1 MNRVRRVVVAVAV
14 GAALSG
20 IAQAAPQTQSQPP
33 TAPPPATQP
42 PAMPPPPQPPPPATP
57 PQKPDELPN
66 YDETVVVT
74 GSKGEVKLV
83 DAVPTMSVITSQAIE
98 TAPSANFAELLRTI
112 PGVNI
117 TQVSARDINVTSRAA
132 TGTLATGQLALLDG
146 RTLYQDFFGFVMWD
160 FLPVNF
166 NEVKQV
172 EVIRGP
178 ASAIWGANALYGV
191 VNVISKS
198 PRELK
203 GTSATFGFGGFDR
216 PDADAGSL
224 WYLSGTYA
232 DAPNERWSY
241 KLSGGGYSQDA
252 LARPTGD
259 IACNISS
266 VCTGATGTGVYPPFA
281 NQGTTQPKFDARVD
295 YDYQDGRQLSFSG
308 GVAGTDGIMHSG
320 IGPFD
325 INSGSVMSYAKAS
338 FSRKALRAGF
348 YTNILSGDAD
358 QLLTLGLNGA
368 PITFQFDTTTIDF
381 DLSNV
386 HTFGKHVVNYGGNL
400 RFNGNDLS
408 IAPDADNRTEFG
420 IYGQDEIFLGDHLRL
435 VAGARIDRFDFVDDF
450 VFSPRVAVLVK
461 PDENQTFRISY
472 NKAYRSP
479 SVINNF
485 IDLIISQPV
494 NLSLINPAFPRQY
507 LLPVN
512 IVGNTE
518 LEVQSL
524 DAFEVG
530 YSGALANGRAIVS
543 AAYYMNWLKNDILF
557 TQPPG
562 AVYTAANPPSNW
574 PLPPAVIAGLAQ
586 AGIFL
591 PSEFTY
597 LNFGESTSQ
606 GIELGVNAYVNRYAS
621 IFANYSY
628 QTDPD
633 PKDFPLTELN
643 LPPNNRFSVGGNF
656 TYNKLLG
663 NLSITY
669 TDEAFWQDV
678 LNDPFHGT
686 TEPYTLVNAGVG
698 FRWLDDKVTTSL
710 KFVNLAN
717 SSVQQHVFGD
727 VTKFQMVGEIKVQFP
742 K

>member
-1 MNRVRRVVVAVAV
+1 
-14 GAALSG
+14 
-20 IAQAAPQTQSQPP
+20 
-33 TAPPPATQP
+33 
-42 PAMPPPPQPPPPATP
+42 
-57 PQKPDELPN
+57 
-66 YDETVVVT
+66 
-74 GSKGEVKLV
+74 
-83 DAVPTMSVITSQAIE
+83 MSVITSQTIE

-252 LARPTGD
+252 LARPTGKIPCD
-259 IACNISS
+259 IPS
-266 VCTGATGTGVYPPFA
+266 VCTVNTTVYPPFA

-338 FSRKALRAGF
+338 FSRKALRAAF

-386 HTFGKHVVNYGGNL
+386 QTFGKHVVNYGGNL
-400 RFNGNDLS
+400 RFNSNDLS

-435 VAGARIDRFDFVDDF
+435 VAGGRVDRFDFIDDF
-450 VFSPRVAVLVK
+450 VFSPRVAVLIK
-461 PDENQTFRISY
+461 PDKNQTFRISY

-494 NLSLINPAFPRQY
+494 NLRPSTRP
-507 LLPVN
+507 
-512 IVGNTE
+512 
-518 LEVQSL
+518 S
-524 DAFEVG
+524 
-530 YSGALANGRAIVS
+530 RARTC
-543 AAYYMNWLKNDILF
+543 F
-557 TQPPG
+557 R
-562 AVYTAANPPSNW
+562 
-574 PLPPAVIAGLAQ
+574 
-586 AGIFL
+586 
-591 PSEFTY
+591 
-597 LNFGESTSQ
+597 STSSATPSSRCSRSTRSRS
-606 GIELGVNAYVNRYAS
+606 GIRAR
-621 IFANYSY
+621 
-628 QTDPD
+628 
-633 PKDFPLTELN
+633 
-643 LPPNNRFSVGGNF
+643 
-656 TYNKLLG
+656 
-663 NLSITY
+663 
-669 TDEAFWQDV
+669 WQMAAR
-678 LNDPFHGT
+678 LYRRRT
-686 TEPYTLVNAGVG
+686 T
-698 FRWLDDKVTTSL
+698 
-710 KFVNLAN
+710 
-717 SSVQQHVFGD
+717 
-727 VTKFQMVGEIKVQFP
+727 
-742 K
+742 

>member
-1 MNRVRRVVVAVAV
+1 MNRVRRVVIAVAV
-14 GAALSG
+14 SAALSG

-42 PAMPPPPQPPPPATP
+42 PATQPPAQPAPPTTS

-83 DAVPTMSVITSQAIE
+83 DAVPTMSVITSQMIE

-241 KLSGGGYSQDA
+241 KVSGGGYSQDA

-338 FSRKALRAGF
+338 FSRKALRAAF

-368 PITFQFDTTTIDF
+368 PITFQFDTATIDF

-400 RFNGNDLS
+400 RFNSNDLS

-420 IYGQDEIFLGDHLRL
+420 IYGQDEIFLSDHFRL
-435 VAGARIDRFDFVDDF
+435 VAGGRLDRFDFIDDF
-450 VFSPRVAVLVK
+450 VFSPRVAFLVK
-461 PDENQTFRISY
+461 PDANQTFRVSY

-485 IDLIISQPV
+485 INLIISQPV

-562 AVYTAANPPSNW
+562 AVYTATNPPSNW
-574 PLPPAVIAGLAQ
+574 PLPPIVIAGLAQ

-591 PSEFTY
+591 PSQFTY

-633 PKDFPLTELN
+633 PKDFPLSELN

-656 TYNKLLG
+656 TYKNLLG
-663 NLSITY
+663 NISITY

-727 VTKFQMVGEIKVQFP
+727 VAKFQMVGEIKVQFP

>member
-1 MNRVRRVVVAVAV
+1 V
-14 GAALSG
+14 
-20 IAQAAPQTQSQPP
+20 
-33 TAPPPATQP
+33 ATQ
-42 PAMPPPPQPPPPATP
+42 T
-57 PQKPDELPN
+57 PDEPPK

-74 GSKGEVKLV
+74 GRAGQQKLL
-83 DAVPTMSVITSQAIE
+83 DAVPTMSVITSAAIE

-132 TGTLATGQLALLDG
+132 TGTLATGQLAMLDG

-178 ASAIWGANALYGV
+178 ASAVWGANALYGV
-191 VNVISKS
+191 VNVISKT

-216 PDADAGSL
+216 PAADAGSL
-224 WYLSGTYA
+224 WYVSGTYA
-232 DAPNERWSY
+232 DAPNDRWSY
-241 KLSGGGYSQDA
+241 KLSGGGYTQDA
-252 LARPTGD
+252 LARPTGRIPCD
-259 IACNISS
+259 NPA
-266 VCTGATGTGVYPPFA
+266 VCVPTTNYPPFA
-281 NQGTTQPKFDARVD
+281 NSGTTQPKFDARVD
-295 YDYQDGRQLSFSG
+295 YDYEDGRNLSFSG

-325 INSGSVMSYAKAS
+325 INSGSVMSYAKAN
-338 FSRKALRAGF
+338 FTKGNLRAGF
-348 YTNILSGDAD
+348 FTNVLSGDAD

-368 PITFQFDTTTIDF
+368 PINFQFDTTTVDF

-386 HTFGKHVVNYGGNL
+386 QTFAQRHVVSYGGNL
-400 RFNGNDLS
+400 RFNSNDLS

-420 IYGQDEIFLGDHLRL
+420 IYGQDEIFLSDHFRL
-435 VAGARIDRFDFVDDF
+435 VAGGRVDRFDFVDDF
-450 VFSPRVAVLVK
+450 VFSPRVAFLVK
-461 PDENQTFRISY
+461 PDANQTFRISY

-479 SVINNF
+479 SVVNNF

-494 NLSLINPAFPRQY
+494 NLAPLGGPSTY

-530 YSGALANGRAIVS
+530 YSGAVMNGRAIIS

-574 PLPPAVIAGLAQ
+574 PLPPVFIALLAQ
-586 AGIFL
+586 QGIFL
-591 PSEFTY
+591 PSTFTY
-597 LNFGESTSQ
+597 LNFGKSSSQ
-606 GIELGVNAYVNRYAS
+606 GIELGVNAYVNKYAS
-621 IFANYSY
+621 VFANYSY
-628 QTDPD
+628 QSDPD
-633 PKDFPLTELN
+633 PKDFPLSELN
-643 LPPNNRFSVGGNF
+643 LPPNNRFNVGANF
-656 TYNKLLG
+656 TYDKFLG
-663 NLSITY
+663 SLSISY

-686 TEPYTLVNAGVG
+686 TEPYTLVNASVG

-710 KFVNLAN
+710 KLVNLAN

-727 VTKFQMVGEIKVQFP
+727 ITKFQAVAEIKVFFP
-742 K
+742 GR

>member
-1 MNRVRRVVVAVAV
+1 MNRVRRVVIAVAV

-42 PAMPPPPQPPPPATP
+42 PAMPPPPQPAPPTTP

-216 PDADAGSL
+216 PSADAGSL

-252 LARPTGD
+252 LARPTGKIPCD
-259 IACNISS
+259 IPS
-266 VCTGATGTGVYPPFA
+266 VCTVNTTVYPPFA

-338 FSRKALRAGF
+338 FSRKALRAAF

-386 HTFGKHVVNYGGNL
+386 HAFGKHVVNYGGNL

-408 IAPDADNRTEFG
+408 IAPAADNRTEFG

-435 VAGARIDRFDFVDDF
+435 VAGARVDRFDFIDDF

-472 NKAYRSP
+472 NKAFRSP

-494 NLSLINPAFPRQY
+494 NLAPLGGPSTY
-507 LLPVN
+507 LLPVS
-512 IVGNTE
+512 IVGNTD

-562 AVYTAANPPSNW
+562 AVYTAARPPSNW
-574 PLPPAVIAGLAQ
+574 PLSPLFIAALAQ
-586 AGIFL
+586 QGIFL
-591 PSEFTY
+591 PSQFTY
-597 LNFGESTSQ
+597 LNFVESTSQ
-606 GIELGVNAYVNRYAS
+606 GVELGVNAYVNRYSS

-633 PKDFPLTELN
+633 PKDFPLSELN

-656 TYNKLLG
+656 IYKHLLG
-663 NLSITY
+663 NISITY

-742 K
+742 R

>member
-1 MNRVRRVVVAVAV
+1 MNRVRRVVIAVAV

-42 PAMPPPPQPPPPATP
+42 PAMPPPPQPAPPTTP

-83 DAVPTMSVITSQAIE
+83 DAVPTMSVITSQMIE

-216 PDADAGSL
+216 PSADAGSL

-252 LARPTGD
+252 LARPTGKIPCD
-259 IACNISS
+259 IPS
-266 VCTGATGTGVYPPFA
+266 VCTVNTTVYPPFA

-338 FSRKALRAGF
+338 FSRKALRAAF

-420 IYGQDEIFLGDHLRL
+420 IYGQDEIFLGDHFRL
-435 VAGARIDRFDFVDDF
+435 VAGARLDRFDFIDDF
-450 VFSPRVAVLVK
+450 VFSPRVAFLDQARYESDVPRLLQQGLSFAVGDQQLHR
-461 PDENQTFRISY
+461 PDHLAAGQSAPHQPGLS
-472 NKAYRSP
+472 K
-479 SVINNF
+479 SVPA
-485 IDLIISQPV
+485 SGQHRRQHRARGPV
-494 NLSLINPAFPRQY
+494 ARRVRGRVF
-507 LLPVN
+507 
-512 IVGNTE
+512 
-518 LEVQSL
+518 
-524 DAFEVG
+524 
-530 YSGALANGRAIVS
+530 GRAGKWPRDCIGGVLHELAEERHPLHP
-543 AAYYMNWLKNDILF
+543 AAWGGLHGR
-557 TQPPG
+557 Q
-562 AVYTAANPPSNW
+562 
-574 PLPPAVIAGLAQ
+574 PAVQLAV
-586 AGIFL
+586 ATHCYRGPRPGRAF
-591 PSEFTY
+591 SC
-597 LNFGESTSQ
+597 
-606 GIELGVNAYVNRYAS
+606 RR
-621 IFANYSY
+621 
-628 QTDPD
+628 
-633 PKDFPLTELN
+633 N
-643 LPPNNRFSVGGNF
+643 LP
-656 TYNKLLG
+656 
-663 NLSITY
+663 I
-669 TDEAFWQDV
+669 
-678 LNDPFHGT
+678 
-686 TEPYTLVNAGVG
+686 
-698 FRWLDDKVTTSL
+698 
-710 KFVNLAN
+710 
-717 SSVQQHVFGD
+717 
-727 VTKFQMVGEIKVQFP
+727 
-742 K
+742 